1 MIIWW
6 FWDWKELNNQLIS
19 TKKHEPIGS
28 HSKHYTSPFELRAAL
43 LHHLPKLLPL
53 SISSFIS
60 IYCFILFWHFSPKVP
75 YHHSK
80 NQWLLHMRRSH
91 HNLQLE
97 DLQISNPS
105 IWNPSRSPPWIMGWI
120 VAHSSGDVYIP
131 VFLCTGFLYS
141 LWAKIKDLFKKREE
155 LAELFSEPH
164 VLKQS
169 KVDKAET
176 FFGSHARQKLWRDSR
191 SHHTYLCSIC
201 WWWIFLPPATPSP
214 VSQ

>member
-1 MIIWW
+1 MRWLDTSLIKSPRTQPLSPGFSSLLILQRLETGSISDQEQSRLIMIIWW
-6 FWDWKELNNQLIS
+6 FWDWKEINNQLIS
-19 TKKHEPIGS
+19 TRKHEPIGS
-28 HSKHYTSPFELRAAL
+28 HSKHYNSPFELRATL

-75 YHHSK
+75 YHHSR

-120 VAHSSGDVYIP
+120 VAHSSGDV
-131 VFLCTGFLYS
+131 
-141 LWAKIKDLFKKREE
+141 
-155 LAELFSEPH
+155 
-164 VLKQS
+164 
-169 KVDKAET
+169 
-176 FFGSHARQKLWRDSR
+176 
-191 SHHTYLCSIC
+191 
-201 WWWIFLPPATPSP
+201 
-214 VSQ
+214 